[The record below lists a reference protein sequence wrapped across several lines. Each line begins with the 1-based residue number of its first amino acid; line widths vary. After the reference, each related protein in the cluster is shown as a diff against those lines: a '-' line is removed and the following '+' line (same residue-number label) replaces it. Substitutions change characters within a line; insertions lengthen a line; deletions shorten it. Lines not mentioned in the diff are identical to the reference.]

1 LKFEIWKRQRKK
13 GREKERERREE
24 REKEEEKI
32 AAVIR
37 RIKGRAYNYPEIMRT
52 IAHDVIEGA

>member
-1 LKFEIWKRQRKK
+1 LKY
-13 GREKERERREE
+13 GRDRERRAGKERERREE

-52 IAHDVIEGA
+52 IARDVIEGA